1 MNKKNIGAAFSVLAA
16 ISAGA
21 TVYAS
26 TMNNLDSDKN
36 TNSIIKP
43 HYTDNI
49 YDQYSLAKSDYTKDI
64 KNTSI
69 SNEKREVKKTDDSK
83 VEVLQI
89 EVAAKELVLDTITA
103 VNENGKDEEE
113 YPMNEESLENVEDNQ
128 ENLEDSTEEL
138 VDNDQT
144 NQALEESFSDQ
155 LETSNEKDLNNQSYS
170 NNETTK
176 ANDNTN
182 QQVNEIVS
190 KFVNTKALNIR
201 SSKDFANFSN
211 IVNTITAGQK
221 IDGSIDGDW
230 LRTDYGYVSLAYL
243 SDYYPKALLDS
254 INAENE
260 NEEINQENVNE
271 ANQENSKE
279 LENHSTETTEE
290 SQIVNENAQTE
301 ENRTNENYEEFYGQ
315 AFTGWVANSQGINV
329 RNKPNDGQ
337 IIGVLGKNTKVVGEI
352 SNGWVKFDYNGSKA
366 YASSYYMSTSEVLEN
381 SEAVEE
387 VKQEQEIVKE
397 EAVKEEQTFVTNK
410 NQNLQV
416 NANGSKAA
424 GIACQFAGYPYVW
437 GGANPSS
444 GFDCSG
450 LVVYAYK
457 QLGISLPHLAS
468 SQMSAGYSVDFNN
481 LQAGDL
487 IFFSMKGNGID
498 HVGIITSSDGSFIH
512 ASSPNTGVKYDNL
525 YNSYYKNYFKG
536 ARRIF

>member
-1 MNKKNIGAAFSVLAA
+1 MNKKNIGAALSVLAA
-16 ISAGA
+16 ISAGV

-69 SNEKREVKKTDDSK
+69 ANEKREVKKTDDSK

-89 EVAAKELVLDTITA
+89 EVAAKEIVLDTITT
-103 VNENGKDEEE
+103 VNENEKYEEDD
-113 YPMNEESLENVEDNQ
+113 PMNEESLENFEDNQ
-128 ENLEDSTEEL
+128 ESLEDSTEEL

-144 NQALEESFSDQ
+144 DQALDESFSDE
-155 LETSNEKDLNNQSYS
+155 LETSNEKDLENQSHS
-170 NNETTK
+170 NNEK
-176 ANDNTN
+176 INANYNTN
-182 QQVNEIVS
+182 QQTSEIVS

-201 SSKDFANFSN
+201 SSKDMASFSN

-243 SDYYPKALLDS
+243 SDYYPQALVES
-254 INAENE
+254 INAEKE
-260 NEEINQENVNE
+260 NEEIYLENVNE

-279 LENHSTETTEE
+279 LENHSTETAEE
-290 SQIVNENAQTE
+290 NQTVNENAQRE
-301 ENRTNENYEEFYGQ
+301 ENRANENNEEFYGE

-337 IIGVLGKNTKVVGEI
+337 IIGVLSKNTKVVGEI

-366 YASSYYMSTSEVLEN
+366 YASSYYMSTSEVIEN
-381 SEAVEE
+381 QEAVEE
-387 VKQEQEIVKE
+387 IKEEIVKE

>member
-69 SNEKREVKKTDDSK
+69 SNEKREVKKTDDNK

-89 EVAAKELVLDTITA
+89 EVAAKEIVLDTITA
-103 VNENGKDEEE
+103 VNENEKYEEDD
-113 YPMNEESLENVEDNQ
+113 PMNEESLENIEDNQ
-128 ENLEDSTEEL
+128 ESLEDTAEEL
-138 VDNDQT
+138 VANDQID
-144 NQALEESFSDQ
+144 QALDESFSDQ
-155 LETSNEKDLNNQSYS
+155 LETSNEKDFEDQSPS
-170 NNETTK
+170 NNEK
-176 ANDNTN
+176 INANYNTN
-182 QQVNEIVS
+182 QQASEIVS

-201 SSKDFANFSN
+201 SSKDMASFSN
-211 IVNTITAGQK
+211 IVNTIKAGQK

-230 LRTDYGYVSLAYL
+230 LRTDYGYVNLAYL
-243 SDYYPKALLDS
+243 SDYYPQALVES

-260 NEEINQENVNE
+260 NEEIYQENINE
-271 ANQENSKE
+271 ANKKNSKE
-279 LENHSTETTEE
+279 LENHSTETAEE
-290 SQIVNENAQTE
+290 NQTVNENAQTE
-301 ENRTNENYEEFYGQ
+301 ENRVDENNEEFYGE

-337 IIGVLGKNTKVVGEI
+337 SIGVLRKNTKVVGEI

-381 SEAVEE
+381 QEAVEE
-387 VKQEQEIVKE
+387 VKEEIVKE

-468 SQMSAGYSVDFNN
+468 SQMSAGYAVDYNN

-498 HVGIITSSDGSFIH
+498 HVGIITGSDGSFIH

>member
-49 YDQYSLAKSDYTKDI
+49 YDQYSLVKSDYTKDI

-103 VNENGKDEEE
+103 VNENEKYEEDD
-113 YPMNEESLENVEDNQ
+113 PMNEESLENVEDNQ

-144 NQALEESFSDQ
+144 NQVLEESFSDE
-155 LETSNEKDLNNQSYS
+155 LETSNEKDLLNQSNS
-170 NNETTK
+170 NNEK
-176 ANDNTN
+176 INENYNIN

-201 SSKDFANFSN
+201 SSKDMASFSN
-211 IVNTITAGQK
+211 IVNTIKAGQK

-230 LRTDYGYVSLAYL
+230 LKTDYGYVSLAYL
-243 SDYYPKALLDS
+243 SDYYPQALVES
-254 INAENE
+254 INAEKE
-260 NEEINQENVNE
+260 NEQIYKESINES
-271 ANQENSKE
+271 NQSNSKQ
-279 LENHSTETTEE
+279 LENYSTETVEE
-290 SQIVNENAQTE
+290 NQIVNENTQTE
-301 ENRTNENYEEFYGQ
+301 QVSANENYEEFYGQ

-352 SNGWVKFDYNGSKA
+352 SNGWVKFDYNGTKA

-381 SEAVEE
+381 QEAVEE
-387 VKQEQEIVKE
+387 VKEEIVKE

-410 NQNLQV
+410 NQNLQI
-416 NANGSKAA
+416 NANGGKAA
-424 GIACQFAGYPYVW
+424 SIACQFAGYPYVW
-437 GGANPSS
+437 GGENPSS

>member
-103 VNENGKDEEE
+103 INENEKYEEDD
-113 YPMNEESLENVEDNQ
+113 PMNEESLENVEDNQ
-128 ENLEDSTEEL
+128 ENLEDSNEEL

-144 NQALEESFSDQ
+144 DQALEESFSDQ
-155 LETSNEKDLNNQSYS
+155 LETSNEKDLLNQSHS
-170 NNETTK
+170 NNEK
-176 ANDNTN
+176 INANDTTN
-182 QQVNEIVS
+182 QQASEIVS
-190 KFVNTKALNIR
+190 KYVNTKALNIR
-201 SSKDFANFSN
+201 SSKDMASFSN
-211 IVNTITAGQK
+211 IVNTIKAGQK

-243 SDYYPKALLDS
+243 SDYYPKDLVES
-254 INAENE
+254 INVENE
-260 NEEINQENVNE
+260 NEEIYQENVNE

-279 LENHSTETTEE
+279 LENHDTETAEE
-290 SQIVNENAQTE
+290 SQIVNENSQIE
-301 ENRTNENYEEFYGQ
+301 ENRANENNEEFYGA

-329 RNKPNDGQ
+329 RNKLNDGQ
-337 IIGVLGKNTKVVGEI
+337 IIGVLSKNTKVVGEI
-352 SNGWVKFDYNGSKA
+352 SNGWIKFDYNGSKA
-366 YASSYYMSTSEVLEN
+366 YASSYYMSTSEVIEN
-381 SEAVEE
+381 QEAVEE
-387 VKQEQEIVKE
+387 VKEEIVKE

-468 SQMSAGYSVDFNN
+468 SQMSAGYAVDYNN

-498 HVGIITSSDGSFIH
+498 HVGIITGSDGSFIH

>member
-49 YDQYSLAKSDYTKDI
+49 YDQYSLVKSDYTKDI

-69 SNEKREVKKTDDSK
+69 SNEKREVKKTDDNK

-89 EVAAKELVLDTITA
+89 EVAAKEIVLDTITA
-103 VNENGKDEEE
+103 TNEKDEKDEEDNQ
-113 YPMNEESLENVEDNQ
+113 MTEESLENIENNQ
-128 ENLEDSTEEL
+128 ENLEDSNEEL
-138 VDNDQT
+138 VEVDQS
-144 NQALEESFSDQ
+144 NLDENSSEET
-155 LETSNEKDLNNQSYS
+155 ETSNKKDLENQSYS
-170 NNETTK
+170 NNETSN
-176 ANDNTN
+176 ANDDTN
-182 QQVNEIVS
+182 QRANEIVS

-201 SSKDFANFSN
+201 SSKDMASFSN

-230 LRTDYGYVSLAYL
+230 LRTDYGYVSLVYL
-243 SDYYPKALLDS
+243 SDYYPQALVES
-254 INAENE
+254 INAKKE
-260 NEEINQENVNE
+260 NEELYQEIVNE
-271 ANQENSKE
+271 ANRENSKE
-279 LENHSTETTEE
+279 LENHITETTEE

-301 ENRTNENYEEFYGQ
+301 ENRANESYEEFYGA

-381 SEAVEE
+381 QEAVEE
-387 VKQEQEIVKE
+387 VKEEIVKE
-397 EAVKEEQTFVTNK
+397 EAVKEEQTFVSNK

-416 NANGSKAA
+416 NANGGKAA
-424 GIACQFAGYPYVW
+424 SIACQFAGYPYVW

>member
-1 MNKKNIGAAFSVLAA
+1 MNKKNIGAALSILAA

-43 HYTDNI
+43 HYIDNI
-49 YDQYSLAKSDYTKDI
+49 YYQYSLAKSDYTKDI

-69 SNEKREVKKTDDSK
+69 SNEKREVKKTDDNK

-103 VNENGKDEEE
+103 VNENEKYEEDD
-113 YPMNEESLENVEDNQ
+113 PMNEESLENIDDNQ
-128 ENLEDSTEEL
+128 ESLEDSTEEL
-138 VDNDQT
+138 VEVDQS
-144 NQALEESFSDQ
+144 NLDENSSEET
-155 LETSNEKDLNNQSYS
+155 ETSNKKDLENQSYS
-170 NNETTK
+170 NNETSN

-201 SSKDFANFSN
+201 NSKDMTSFSN

-243 SDYYPKALLDS
+243 SDYYPQALVES
-254 INAENE
+254 INAEKE
-260 NEEINQENVNE
+260 NEQIYQETVNE
-271 ANQENSKE
+271 ANQANSKQ
-279 LENHSTETTEE
+279 LENYSTETVEE
-290 SQIVNENAQTE
+290 NQIVNENTQTE
-301 ENRTNENYEEFYGQ
+301 QVSANENYEEFYGQ
-315 AFTGWVANSQGINV
+315 AFTGWVSNSQGINV

-381 SEAVEE
+381 QEAVEE
-387 VKQEQEIVKE
+387 VKEEIVKE

-468 SQMSAGYSVDFNN
+468 SQMSAGYAVDYNN

-498 HVGIITSSDGSFIH
+498 HVGIITGSDGSFIH

>member
-49 YDQYSLAKSDYTKDI
+49 YDQYSLVKSDYTKDI

-69 SNEKREVKKTDDSK
+69 SNEKRDVKKTDDNK

-89 EVAAKELVLDTITA
+89 EVAAKEIVLDTITA
-103 VNENGKDEEE
+103 VNENEKYEEDD
-113 YPMNEESLENVEDNQ
+113 PMNEESLENIDDNQ
-128 ENLEDSTEEL
+128 ESLEDSTEEL
-138 VDNDQT
+138 AEVDQSNLDE
-144 NQALEESFSDQ
+144 NFSDQ

-201 SSKDFANFSN
+201 SSKDMASFSN
-211 IVNTITAGQK
+211 IVNTIKAGQK

-243 SDYYPKALLDS
+243 SDYYPQALVES
-254 INAENE
+254 INAEKE
-260 NEEINQENVNE
+260 NEQIYQETVNE
-271 ANQENSKE
+271 ANQANSKQ
-279 LENHSTETTEE
+279 LENYSTETVEE
-290 SQIVNENAQTE
+290 NQIVNENTQTE
-301 ENRTNENYEEFYGQ
+301 QVSANENYEEFYGQ
-315 AFTGWVANSQGINV
+315 AFTGWVSNSQGINV

-397 EAVKEEQTFVTNK
+397 EAVKEEQTFVSNK
-410 NQNLQV
+410 NQNLQI
-416 NANGSKAA
+416 NANGGKAA
-424 GIACQFAGYPYVW
+424 SIACQFAGYPYVW

-498 HVGIITSSDGSFIH
+498 HVGIITGSDGSFIH

>member
-1 MNKKNIGAAFSVLAA
+1 MNKKNIGAALSVLAA

-36 TNSIIKP
+36 TNSMIKP
-43 HYTDNI
+43 HYTENI

-69 SNEKREVKKTDDSK
+69 SNEKREVKKTNDNK

-89 EVAAKELVLDTITA
+89 EVAAKEIVLDTITA
-103 VNENGKDEEE
+103 TNEKDEEDE
-113 YPMNEESLENVEDNQ
+113 EDNQMTEESLENIENNQ
-128 ENLEDSTEEL
+128 ENLEDSNEEL
-138 VDNDQT
+138 VEVDQS
-144 NQALEESFSDQ
+144 NLDENSSEET
-155 LETSNEKDLNNQSYS
+155 ETSNEKDLENQSYS
-170 NNETTK
+170 NNETSN

-182 QQVNEIVS
+182 QQANEIVS

-201 SSKDFANFSN
+201 SSKDMASFSN

-243 SDYYPKALLDS
+243 SDYYPQALVES
-254 INAENE
+254 INAEKE
-260 NEEINQENVNE
+260 NEELHQENVNE
-271 ANQENSKE
+271 ANQENFKE

-301 ENRTNENYEEFYGQ
+301 ENRANENYEEFYGA
-315 AFTGWVANSQGINV
+315 AFTGWVSNSQGINV
-329 RNKPNDGQ
+329 RSKPNDGQ
-337 IIGVLGKNTKVVGEI
+337 IIGVLSKNTKVVGEI

-381 SEAVEE
+381 QEAVEE
-387 VKQEQEIVKE
+387 VKEEIVKE

-416 NANGSKAA
+416 NANGSKVA

-468 SQMSAGYSVDFNN
+468 SQMSAGYAVDYNN

-498 HVGIITSSDGSFIH
+498 HVGIITGSDGSFIH

>member
-1 MNKKNIGAAFSVLAA
+1 MNKKNIGAALSVLAA

-36 TNSIIKP
+36 TNSMIKP
-43 HYTDNI
+43 HYTENI

-69 SNEKREVKKTDDSK
+69 SNEKREVKKTDDNK

-89 EVAAKELVLDTITA
+89 EVAAKEIVLDTITA
-103 VNENGKDEEE
+103 TNEKDEEDDQ
-113 YPMNEESLENVEDNQ
+113 MTEESLENIENNQ
-128 ENLEDSTEEL
+128 ENLEDSNEEL
-138 VDNDQT
+138 VEVDQS
-144 NQALEESFSDQ
+144 NLDENSSEET
-155 LETSNEKDLNNQSYS
+155 ETSNKKDLNNQSYS
-170 NNETTK
+170 NNETSN

-182 QQVNEIVS
+182 QQANEIVS

-201 SSKDFANFSN
+201 SSKDMASFTN

-230 LRTDYGYVSLAYL
+230 LKTDYGYVSLAYL
-243 SDYYPKALLDS
+243 SDYYPQALVES
-254 INAENE
+254 INAEKE
-260 NEEINQENVNE
+260 NEQIYQETVNE
-271 ANQENSKE
+271 ANQADSKQ
-279 LENHSTETTEE
+279 LENYSTETVEE
-290 SQIVNENAQTE
+290 NQIVNENTQTE
-301 ENRTNENYEEFYGQ
+301 QNNVNNSDQEFYGQ
-315 AFTGWVANSQGINV
+315 AFTGWVSNSQGINV

-337 IIGVLGKNTKVVGEI
+337 VIGVLGKNTKVVGEI

-366 YASSYYMSTSEVLEN
+366 YASSYYMSTSEVIEN
-381 SEAVEE
+381 QEAVEE
-387 VKQEQEIVKE
+387 VKEEIVKE

-468 SQMSAGYSVDFNN
+468 SQMSAGYAVDYNN

-498 HVGIITSSDGSFIH
+498 HVGIITGSDGSFIH

>member
-49 YDQYSLAKSDYTKDI
+49 YDQYSLVKSDYTKDI

-69 SNEKREVKKTDDSK
+69 ANEKREVKKTDDSK

-103 VNENGKDEEE
+103 VNENEKYEEDD
-113 YPMNEESLENVEDNQ
+113 PMNEESLENIDDNQ
-128 ENLEDSTEEL
+128 ESLEDSTEEL

-144 NQALEESFSDQ
+144 DQALDESFSDE
-155 LETSNEKDLNNQSYS
+155 LETSNEKDLENQSHS
-170 NNETTK
+170 NNEK
-176 ANDNTN
+176 INANYNTN
-182 QQVNEIVS
+182 QQASEIVS

-201 SSKDFANFSN
+201 SSKDMASFSN

-243 SDYYPKALLDS
+243 SDYYPQALVES
-254 INAENE
+254 INAEKE
-260 NEEINQENVNE
+260 NEQIYQGTVNE
-271 ANQENSKE
+271 ANQANSKQ
-279 LENHSTETTEE
+279 LENYSTETVEE
-290 SQIVNENAQTE
+290 NQIVNENTQTE
-301 ENRTNENYEEFYGQ
+301 QVSANENYEEFYGE

-337 IIGVLGKNTKVVGEI
+337 IIGVLSKNTKVVGEI

-397 EAVKEEQTFVTNK
+397 ESVKEEQTFVSNK
-410 NQNLQV
+410 NQNLQI
-416 NANGSKAA
+416 NANGGKAA
-424 GIACQFAGYPYVW
+424 SIACQFAGYPYVW

-468 SQMSAGYSVDFNN
+468 SQMSAGYAVDYNN

-498 HVGIITSSDGSFIH
+498 HVGIITGSDGSFIH